1 MTRRRSMMIMKD
13 TPDFQ
18 VLAFKF
24 QGIISAARR
33 RVKRR
38 LSLADDDFVSVFQ
51 AIDYSRVMQH

>member
-1 MTRRRSMMIMKD
+1 MMIMKD

-24 QGIISAARR
+24 RGIISAARR

-38 LSLADDDFVSVFQ
+38 LSPADDDFVSAFQ
-51 AIDYSRVMQH
+51 AIDYSGVMQH